1 MHPQNFPAELPVS
14 MNPHANPYS
23 TPGPVGGT
31 EGFIGRTDVLADVG
45 RFLTTP
51 QEKGLILYGHRGIG
65 KTSLLRHLEFQLP
78 REGPYAAVYFDPA
91 AHSGK
96 PLRPILKA
104 LALRIFERLSIPAVP
119 FPEGDPS
126 LAFESRIL
134 DHVLSHLP
142 KQTVLVLLLDEFE
155 APAQSVLRP
164 PENPFYP
171 YLRFLMSGDHPS
183 LKIISALG
191 RCPRD
196 LDRIYRTHFEGVYL
210 KRATNLTPEET
221 AELIRL
227 SEKQDTLQWP
237 EAQVSAVIDFTDGH
251 PGLTRSLC
259 REVWNHLHRHR
270 FTEVPSVRFK
280 DVGQSFP
287 QAIKAADAD
296 FEWLWEGLG
305 PYERVVVSSLAE
317 IGPGWIDRKELIAGL
332 RQNGYINL
340 NGGVDRA
347 ARTLEQW
354 GILHTKTG
362 EYRIRIHMFSR
373 WIMARKS
380 GDRVQEE
387 LNGFADR
394 LFDTARE
401 FCRRGRLNQAV
412 SLLQRAVKLNPRHLK
427 ATELLAKVQV
437 NAGHPEKA
445 LQLLEKVQADV
456 LPAIR
461 PLYIQILV
469 RRAENAENEGGGAQ
483 IYEKILSLAPDHA
496 GARTFFIEKGHRA
509 FEENRYTD
517 ALVAYRKA
525 GAVYQIKKVE
535 GIIRQIRTQEKI
547 ERIKK
552 KRGKRRIVGVLAGS
566 ASALVLLTGVVA
578 ATLMMGYR
586 KISADLPRINSL
598 NDYAPPVVT
607 TVYSDDDRP
616 IAEFYKE
623 RRSVIPL
630 DQMPEALIQAF
641 IAAEDARF
649 FTHEGV
655 DLVGI
660 IRAFFKNIEAGAV
673 VQGGS
678 TITQQVVKSFLLSP
692 ERSYERK
699 IKEAILAYRIDR
711 AFSKADIL
719 YLYLNQIYLGYG
731 AYGVEAAAENYFG
744 KSAKEMTIG
753 ECALLAGLS
762 KAPSRDNPFKYPDRA
777 KQRRQYVLSRMVAE
791 GYITPEEAK
800 TAAEEK
806 VQIEPRKNLY
816 FETVPYFTEQVR
828 RHIEAVYGS
837 EALYTE
843 GLKIY
848 TTVNIDMQAAALEA
862 VEKGL
867 QALEGR
873 HRYPK
878 TIHPQGALLCLESK
892 TGAVKAM
899 IGGRDFSANQFNRA
913 VQAKR
918 QPGSAFKPIIYAA
931 ALDKGYTTVSMLSDT
946 PIVVPDNNRY
956 WKPDNYDGRF
966 TGPIRL
972 RRALAKSRNLPV
984 VKVLRDIGIDYA
996 VAYAH
1001 TLGITSDLN
1010 RGLSLALGASGV
1022 SLLEMVQAYSV
1033 FANQGRLVRPRLIRK
1048 VMDRNGNEIA
1058 LEYPEPEQVIDPSTA
1073 FLMTSLLRS
1082 VVENGTGYKMRALN
1096 RPSAGKTGTTNDFRD
1111 AWYIGYTPEYITGA
1125 WVGFDKE
1132 RSLGKSEAGSKAAGP
1147 IWLDF
1152 MQRIMEGK
1160 PVQAFAPPPEQVV
1173 SAEIDAAS
1181 GLLAGPGSYHIL
1193 HEYFK
1198 EGTVPPRPA
1207 PHHFVVT
1214 RPEDFFK
1221 TGL

>member
-1 MHPQNFPAELPVS
+1 

-23 TPGPVGGT
+23 TSGPVWGT
-31 EGFIGRTDVLADVG
+31 EGFIGRTDALADVA

-51 QEKGLILYGHRGIG
+51 RKKGLILYGHRGIG
-65 KTSLLRHLEFQLP
+65 KTSLLRHLEFRLP
-78 REGPYAAVYFDPA
+78 REGPYTAVYFDPS

-96 PLRPILKA
+96 PLRQLLKA
-104 LALRIFERLSIPAVP
+104 LSLEIFESLSIPSVP
-119 FPEGDPS
+119 FPKGDPS

-155 APAQSVLRP
+155 APPQSVPRP
-164 PENPFYP
+164 SENPFYP

-183 LKIISALG
+183 LKIISAIG
-191 RCPRD
+191 RSPED

-210 KRATNLTPEET
+210 KRVTNLAPQET

-227 SEKQDTLQWP
+227 SETLDTLQWP
-237 EAQVSAVIDFTDGH
+237 DAQVSAVIDFTDGH

-259 REVWNHLHRHR
+259 RVVWDHLHRIR
-270 FTEVPSVRFK
+270 FTDVPIVRFK
-280 DVGQSFP
+280 DVGQNFP
-287 QAIKAADAD
+287 QAIQAADAA

-305 PYERVVVSSLAE
+305 PHERVVASFLAE
-317 IGPGWIDRKELIAGL
+317 IGPGWIDQKALIAAL
-332 RQNGYINL
+332 RQTGGIHL

-347 ARTLEQW
+347 VRTLEQW

-362 EYRIRIHMFSR
+362 EYRIRINMFSR

-380 GDRVQEE
+380 REQVQEE

-401 FCRRGRLNQAV
+401 SCRRGRLQQAIH
-412 SLLQRAVKLNPRHLK
+412 LLERAVKLNPRHLK
-427 ATELLAKVQV
+427 ATQLLAKVHV
-437 NAGHPEKA
+437 NAGHPESA
-445 LQLLEKVQADV
+445 VQLLEKVQGEV

-469 RRAENAENEGGGAQ
+469 RQAEAENEGGAAH
-483 IYEKILSLAPDHA
+483 IYEKILSLAPENA
-496 GARTFFIEKGHRA
+496 EARSFFIEKGHHA
-509 FEENRYTD
+509 FEKNRYTE

-535 GIIRQIRTQEKI
+535 AIIRQLRTQKKI

-552 KRGKRRIVGVLAGS
+552 KRGKRRIAGILLGG
-566 ASALVLLTGVVA
+566 ASAAALLAVVVA
-578 ATLMMGYR
+578 ATLTAGYR

-598 NDYAPPVVT
+598 NDYAPPIVT

-660 IRAFFKNIEAGAV
+660 IRAFFKNIEAGTV

-711 AFSKADIL
+711 AFSKAEIL
-719 YLYLNQIYLGYG
+719 YLYLNQIYLGNG

-744 KSAKEMTIG
+744 KSAREMTLG

-777 KQRRQYVLSRMVAE
+777 KQRRRYVLSRMAAE
-791 GYITPEEAK
+791 GYITPEEAE
-800 TAAEEK
+800 AAANEK
-806 VQIEPRKNLY
+806 VHIEPRKNLY
-816 FETVPYFTEQVR
+816 FDKVPYFTEQVR
-828 RHIEAVYGS
+828 RRIEAIYGW
-837 EALYTE
+837 EALYTG

-848 TTVNIDMQAAALEA
+848 TTVNIEMQTAALKA

-867 QALEGR
+867 QALERR

-878 TIHPQGALLCLESK
+878 AVHPQGALLCLESH

-972 RRALAKSRNLPV
+972 RPALAKSRNLPV
-984 VKVLRDIGIDYA
+984 VKVLRDIGIEYA
-996 VAYAH
+996 VEYAH
-1001 TLGITSDLN
+1001 SLGITSNLN

-1033 FANQGRLVRPRLIRK
+1033 FANQGQLVRPRLIRK
-1048 VMDRNGNEIA
+1048 IADRNGNEIA
-1058 LEYPEPEQVIDPSTA
+1058 LEHPGPEQVIDSSTA
-1073 FLMTSLLRS
+1073 YLMTSLLRS
-1082 VVENGTGYKMRALN
+1082 VVENGTGHKMRALN

-1173 SAEIDAAS
+1173 SAKIDAAS

-1207 PHHFVVT
+1207 PHQFVVT

-1221 TGL
+1221 AGL